1 MILRFA
7 ALIGKNVLPLRER
20 ERERERAWDKGEGE
34 IPGNQVVNGRKTCE
48 IKLVKMKNVCE
59 VHRHS
64 SLLSLSLSKNSAL

>member
-1 MILRFA
+1 MLFRS
-7 ALIGKNVLPLRER
+7 
-20 ERERERAWDKGEGE
+20 RERERAWDKGEGE

-64 SLLSLSLSKNSAL
+64 SLLSLSK

>member
-7 ALIGKNVLPLRER
+7 ALIGKNVLPLR

-59 VHRHS
+59 VHLHS
-64 SLLSLSLSKNSAL
+64 SLLSLSLS